1 MLKELLEYSGVEPE
15 RLNFTW
21 CSAAEGRR
29 FASVVRQVV
38 ERVKSVGPWDGYL
51 AADLLEGYELEAGN
65 PGTTEPDDEGGV
77 IDDQFL

>member
-1 MLKELLEYSGVEPE
+1 MLKELLEYAGVESE

-29 FASVVRQVV
+29 FASVVRQTVD
-38 ERVKSVGPWDGYL
+38 RVKSVGPWEGYL
-51 AADLLEGYELEAGN
+51 AAELLADFDSEAGN
-65 PGTTEPDDEGGV
+65 PGSTEPDDEGGV